1 MKTSYKNRMLRRA
14 HRRRAGMTLME
25 IMIVLVLVG
34 MLATGIGVALMP
46 QLERGRV
53 RDTEKSVQIVR
64 SAVQMYRLDS
74 PRACPDM
81 RTLVNEGFVDSSKST
96 VDAWGNEFVIQC
108 DRNEVSVI
116 SPGADGQLGTEDDI
130 R

>member
-14 HRRRAGMTLME
+14 LKRRAGMTLME

-81 RTLVNEGFVDSSKST
+81 RTLVGEGFIDSSKSSG
-96 VDAWGNEFVIQC
+96 DAWGNEFVIQC
-108 DRNEVSVI
+108 DRNEVSVV